1 MSICQQWFTLLP
13 AENTN
18 ELPAAFLTN
27 TLAKRAL
34 QEGTVTDIV
43 DSGSTIGPIYRYAL
57 TVSSPGGMVRV
68 MQVGMPVK
76 TQETA
81 LSVLLMLLLII
92 GGIALLGAGLGGLF
106 LANRALAPARLA
118 WTNQQRF
125 IAAAS
130 HELRTPLTLLRADAE
145 VILRNREHLSAED
158 AELLEDIVVEAN
170 HMGTL
175 ANSMLTLARLDA
187 DTQH

>member
-1 MSICQQWFTLLP
+1 MSICQQWFTLLT

-18 ELPAAFLTN
+18 ELPDAFLTN

-57 TVSSPGGMVRV
+57 TVSSTDGRVRV

-92 GGIALLGAGLGGLF
+92 GGIPLL
-106 LANRALAPARLA
+106 
-118 WTNQQRF
+118 
-125 IAAAS
+125 
-130 HELRTPLTLLRADAE
+130 
-145 VILRNREHLSAED
+145 
-158 AELLEDIVVEAN
+158 
-170 HMGTL
+170 
-175 ANSMLTLARLDA
+175 
-187 DTQH
+187 